1 MALVFKTKKAIK
13 QHDGGAAAPTSRIIT
28 GECYYL
34 LPKTNFAGDHVT

>member
-13 QHDGGAAAPTSRIIT
+13 QHDGAAALTSRIIT